1 MEHQLESIIVKCGKC
16 GKNFEV
22 MQSQLVWR
30 KNCIECWRGSA
41 ISKFWSN
48 CRENEKVKVKNVRGE
63 VVYVEKLEKEKD
75 KNTKRI
81 NKCGNTG
88 IVENGKGFRATWSY
102 KKKRI
107 NIGTYSTI
115 SEAVEARR
123 QFIENYRKEARGL

>member
-1 MEHQLESIIVKCGKC
+1 MEHQLESIIVSCSKC

-48 CRENEKVKVKNVRGE
+48 CRENEKV
-63 VVYVEKLEKEKD
+63 EKEKD

-88 IVENGKGFRATWSY
+88 IVENGRGFRATWSY

-107 NIGTYSTI
+107 NIGTYPTI

-123 QFIENYRKEARGL
+123 EFIINFKKEARVL